1 MFHVEQFIALYLFDT
16 QYVIK
21 LLISLYISGF
31 QHVTKLT
38 Y

>member
-1 MFHVEQFIALYLFDT
+1 MFHMEQFISLYLFDI

-21 LLISLYISGF
+21 LLISLYVYGF

>member
-1 MFHVEQFIALYLFDT
+1 MFHMEQFISLYLFDI

-21 LLISLYISGF
+21 LLISLHISDF
-31 QHVTKLT
+31 QYVTKLT

>member
-1 MFHVEQFIALYLFDT
+1 MFHAEQFIALYLFDI

-21 LLISLYISGF
+21 LLISLHISDF